1 MAVPANAIKEANE
14 QILLMHSRMQEMEKQ
29 IEELNKTLIE
39 KDQSHVENSKIPL
52 ENIQQSVI
60 KKDAEI
66 QELRYKL
73 YTTQERISNLEQ
85 ELLDKDVNMEKLQ
98 SKSKILDEV
107 VGFRGSL
114 EGLLS
119 YMKIVQEMDRGMSNA
134 IGDINDNLRET
145 AITDGYE
152 SEEQQ
157 EHAGK
162 TTIVNGLREQSD
174 NSAVVI
180 EHV

>member
-1 MAVPANAIKEANE
+1 MAVPVNAIKEANE

-29 IEELNKTLIE
+29 IEELKKTLVE
-39 KDQSHVENSKIPL
+39 KDQLHVENSKIPL
-52 ENIQQSVI
+52 EMQQSVN
-60 KKDAEI
+60 KKDGEI
-66 QELRYKL
+66 QELRHKL
-73 YTTQERISNLEQ
+73 YTTQGRISNLEQ
-85 ELLDKDVNMEKLQ
+85 ELLDKDVHMEKLQ

-119 YMKIVQEMDRGMSNA
+119 YMKIVHEMDRDMSNA

-152 SEEQQ
+152 SEEEQ
-157 EHAGK
+157 EHAVK
-162 TTIVNGLREQSD
+162 TTIVNGRLEQSD

-180 EHV
+180 DHV